1 MHREETV
8 AVHDFQVAYGCFHE
22 QDRAI
27 PISEL
32 HIHPAKHVL
41 SNHVG
46 ILQKWMLGCQDM
58 PIKQK
63 GCQKAALRLKK
74 YEFY

>member
-8 AVHDFQVAYGCFHE
+8 AVHDFQVAYGRFHE

-27 PISEL
+27 PISE
-32 HIHPAKHVL
+32 IHTHPTKHVL
-41 SNHVG
+41 SKHVG
-46 ILQKWMLGCQDM
+46 ILQKWMHGCLDM

-63 GCQKAALRLKK
+63 GRQKAALRLKK
-74 YEFY
+74 